1 MNNMRMLPRKF
12 DLDSMFDFFTPSDGM
27 KCDIYENKNNY
38 VIETDM
44 PGLNKKDV
52 TVDYKD
58 GYITI
63 SASKSA
69 EDNEEEKDYIRQE
82 RFYGSMERKFYVGD
96 IDESEIS
103 AEFKDGVL
111 KVSLPKDTTDKS
123 SKTIEIK

>member
-1 MNNMRMLPRKF
+1 MRMLPRKF

-38 VIETDM
+38 VIEADM

>member
-1 MNNMRMLPRKF
+1 MRMLPRRF

-38 VIETDM
+38 VIEADM
-44 PGLNKKDV
+44 PGLSKKDV

-63 SASKSA
+63 SATKSA

>member
-1 MNNMRMLPRKF
+1 MRMLPRRF

-38 VIETDM
+38 VIEADM

-52 TVDYKD
+52 NVDYKD